1 MKYRPVFGIIS
12 YCPRR
17 DNSVRLKIKHHVAR
31 LKVLVVPEHSC
42 VTKIKKENVE
52 RKFKKTRKLILHRE
66 KCIFRSNKNFQ
77 KVFFLHTRHS
87 LKIAN
92 SVLTGQNAYYQF
104 KYTSTIKLSYIGVV
118 KV

>member
-1 MKYRPVFGIIS
+1 MW
-12 YCPRR
+12 
-17 DNSVRLKIKHHVAR
+17 
-31 LKVLVVPEHSC
+31 
-42 VTKIKKENVE
+42 KENKKNQENKYYIENNVYFGLIKIS
-52 RKFKKTRKLILHRE
+52 RK
-66 KCIFRSNKNFQ
+66 
-77 KVFFLHTRHS
+77 FFLHTRHS